1 MTFLIFTVRGAAST
15 VFAAIFFQQWR
26 SFIICFRM
34 SRQQSFRCFLG
45 EGNVQLFRGMRIL
58 FGEGNMLLVLDG
70 RINFQLDFFFP

>member
-1 MTFLIFTVRGAAST
+1 
-15 VFAAIFFQQWR
+15 
-26 SFIICFRM
+26 M